1 MLLMVQAM
9 NTQVGNPARKL
20 VLLKLA
26 DHANDEGICW
36 PSYESIAKQCEI
48 SKRTVIRHIAELE
61 KQGLVQVFQ
70 RERNGHHHNQ
80 SNKYVLRLN
89 NSQSLSPNPETK
101 KPKNDGD
108 NLASDGDKNDNL
120 IVTKTAAHSDKND
133 NVMVTQC
140 HPNQSYRTSHKI
152 EPNNISCPRLKF
164 VQPPSQNI
172 WQDYLEHRKN
182 KKAKLTETALNRLV
196 QKINAANK
204 LGYATDD
211 ILAECMLRN
220 WQGFEVSWLE
230 QKKYQRNSLINEI
243 TTRPSNPEGFVVING

>member
-1 MLLMVQAM
+1 
-9 NTQVGNPARKL
+9 
-20 VLLKLA
+20 
-26 DHANDEGICW
+26 
-36 PSYESIAKQCEI
+36 
-48 SKRTVIRHIAELE
+48 
-61 KQGLVQVFQ
+61 
-70 RERNGHHHNQ
+70 
-80 SNKYVLRLN
+80 
-89 NSQSLSPNPETK
+89 
-101 KPKNDGD
+101 
-108 NLASDGDKNDNL
+108 
-120 IVTKTAAHSDKND
+120 
-133 NVMVTQC
+133 MVTQC

-152 EPNNISCPRLKF
+152 EPNNISFHRAKF

-204 LGYATDD
+204 FGYATDD

>member
-1 MLLMVQAM
+1 MVEAM

-48 SKRTVIRHIAELE
+48 SKRTVIRHITELE

-89 NSQSLSPNPETK
+89 NSQSLAPNPETK
-101 KPKNDGD
+101 KLKNDGD
-108 NLASDGDKNDNL
+108 NLASDGNKNDNL
-120 IVTKTAAHSDKND
+120 
-133 NVMVTQC
+133 MVTQC
-140 HPNQSYRTSHKI
+140 HPNLSYRTSHKI
-152 EPNNISCPRLKF
+152 EPNNISDQRPKF
-164 VQPPSQNI
+164 FQPPSQNI

-230 QKKYQRNSLINEI
+230 QKNYQRNSLINEI
-243 TTRPSNPEGFVVING
+243 ATRPSNPEGFVVING